1 MCSSLGAETP
11 VSPALLPGYVFC
23 FWFCSVWSHSCVYSN
38 RNMLHFV
45 HFVQSAQKVSGSADS
60 LTQKVFQNKA
70 SKGSGTTNDATVKE
84 SIRPAAKMFQ
94 LTYKNDQ
101 AHWSESG

>member
-1 MCSSLGAETP
+1 
-11 VSPALLPGYVFC
+11 
-23 FWFCSVWSHSCVYSN
+23 
-38 RNMLHFV
+38 MLHFV